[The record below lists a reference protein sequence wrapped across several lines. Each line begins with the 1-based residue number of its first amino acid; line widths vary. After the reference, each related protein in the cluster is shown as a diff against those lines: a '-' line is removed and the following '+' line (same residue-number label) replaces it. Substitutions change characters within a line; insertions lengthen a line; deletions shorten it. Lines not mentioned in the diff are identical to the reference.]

1 MGSKGIYVRVDE
13 KLLEK
18 FTELA
23 RMLGMSRSEAI
34 RKAMEVFM
42 EKQMGKSYT
51 SRMRGLARSKFTL
64 KELEEI
70 YLASKGV

>member
-1 MGSKGIYVRVDE
+1 MGSKGIYIRVDE

-23 RMLGMSRSEAI
+23 YTLGLSRSEAI
-34 RKAMEVFM
+34 RKAMEDFI
-42 EKQMGKSYT
+42 EKYMDKSFT
-51 SRMRGLARSKFTL
+51 SRMRGLVKSRFTL

-70 YLASKGV
+70 YLMDKGV